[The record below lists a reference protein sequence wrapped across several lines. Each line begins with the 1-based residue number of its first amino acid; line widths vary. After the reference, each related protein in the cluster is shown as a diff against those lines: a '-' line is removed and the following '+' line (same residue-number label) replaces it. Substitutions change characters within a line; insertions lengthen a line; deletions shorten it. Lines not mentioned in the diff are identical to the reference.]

1 MKSRWK
7 LLSIVALLGVALL
20 ALAPWKAQA
29 AGAPEHVIVVSD
41 NKVLHPPEELAEML
55 RAHGADEAGV
65 QRVLTFER
73 RLNDAERRGLPQEE
87 IRRLAEQWAQELFPP
102 PPPNFTDVPEDML
115 GGKVVEVNGRRM
127 DVQTA
132 QGVRTVV
139 LAPNVTVDE
148 GAWTAAFPVAPGD
161 QVFMVGHP
169 TSQNW
174 VADKIWINAVNITGV
189 VRKCHLKG
197 QEVVCEIKT
206 TRLVQN
212 KNTVE
217 GWLPRRFLIGEK
229 FDPVSGLP
237 LKLWQGK
244 ISKLKEGDYVRVVG
258 RMYKGRLC
266 IINIFDEK
274 ER

>member
-1 MKSRWK
+1 M
-7 LLSIVALLGVALL
+7 G
-20 ALAPWKAQA
+20 
-29 AGAPEHVIVVSD
+29 
-41 NKVLHPPEELAEML
+41 
-55 RAHGADEAGV
+55 
-65 QRVLTFER
+65 
-73 RLNDAERRGLPQEE
+73 
-87 IRRLAEQWAQELFPP
+87 
-102 PPPNFTDVPEDML
+102 
-115 GGKVVEVNGRRM
+115 
-127 DVQTA
+127 VQTA

-148 GAWTAAFPVAPGD
+148 GAWTAAFPVVPGD

-169 TSQNW
+169 ASQSW

-189 VRKCHLKG
+189 VRKCHLKE
-197 QEVVCEIKT
+197 QEVICEIKT
-206 TRLVQN
+206 TRPVQN

-229 FDPVSGLP
+229 FDPASGIP
-237 LKLWQGK
+237 LMLWQGK
-244 ISKLKEGDYVRVVG
+244 IFKLKEGDFVRVVG